1 MALGEVLAPDA
12 VSISSR
18 ATLLSTTP
26 SGEVTEAL
34 AHRLGPNR
42 EQPALRKDLVIRHL
56 VQMGE
61 SKWVVKNPDSLKIY
75 TFTDAEWGLVEL
87 FDGQRT
93 HTDIRDAYV
102 LAHPGDRIET
112 SLVLDYE
119 ENLQKMDLLAQS
131 GSERG
136 LALMQRLRDAR
147 KLKAEEK
154 EKSFNIFLMLFPI
167 ADPNEFLNKT
177 VKYVRWIWSPEVVSV
192 GLVLFGL
199 TAAVFVRD
207 FSKIWTETVHLYA
220 FLDKPFIDVL
230 QFYLIVTFIAMFHE
244 LGHAYTMKMYGG
256 EVHSIGFAL
265 FFFLPAYFT
274 DTMDSELFESKW
286 HRLWVNVGGIYIE
299 SYICVAATALW
310 LATYPD
316 TFIHAFAYKGM
327 LYTGISTV
335 FFNINPLTPT
345 DGYHAVEDL
354 LEIPELRPQSFQYL
368 GALIQ
373 KYIFRLPVEVPVLS
387 KRKRRIF
394 LIYGPLASLYMGS
407 IMVAIGALFNHVI
420 GMFAGEWTT
429 LLTLLLCYRMFRKK
443 IRKFTDVLR
452 MFYLDKKEYLMSR
465 KVQRR
470 LAAGAAIVFL
480 VLIIPWP
487 HETFEVPIVLKPSA
501 AIQVAAPADATVE
514 AVEVHEGDR
523 VAAGH
528 VLARLSSR
536 AVESRIQEL
545 TAKRNGF
552 ENQASFG
559 REMASAADSTAF
571 ESRAV
576 AATSA
581 LKATEAVRDALL
593 VRSPVGG
600 TILTHRPQDLLGS
613 SVAVGAPLLTV
624 GDLRRLR
631 VEIPVTERLI
641 QSLRV
646 GEPVIVHVPA
656 YPFRKFH
663 AQITEIAPAA
673 QTMPATSRAVG
684 EPLDLNGLP
693 EKFVAV
699 ALLDNAGGELEA
711 DMTAQVKLIGPR
723 RAYAVQWWNIFY
735 HWTRRIFW

>member
-1 MALGEVLAPDA
+1 M
-12 VSISSR
+12 SISSR

-26 SGEVTEAL
+26 SGEVTDAL
-34 AHRLGPNR
+34 AHRLGPQR
-42 EQPALRKDLVIRHL
+42 DQPALRTDLVIRHL

-61 SKWVVKNPDSLKIY
+61 SKWVVKNPDSLKIF

-87 FDGQRT
+87 FDGTRT
-93 HTDIRDAYV
+93 HAEIRDAYV
-102 LAHPGDRIET
+102 LAHPADRIET

-136 LALMQRLRDAR
+136 LAVMQRLRDAR

-207 FSKIWTETVHLYA
+207 FSKIWTETVRLYA

-299 SYICVAATALW
+299 SYICVAATFLW
-310 LATYPD
+310 VATYPD
-316 TFIHAFAYKGM
+316 TLIHDIAYKGM

-354 LEIPELRPQSFQYL
+354 LEIPELRPQSFHYI
-368 GALIQ
+368 GMLIQ
-373 KYIFRLPVEVPVLS
+373 KHVFRLPVEVPVLS

-394 LIYGPLASLYMGS
+394 LIYGPLAIAYMGS
-407 IMVAIGALFNHVI
+407 IMIAISALFAHVI
-420 GMFAGEWTT
+420 GMFAGEWTP
-429 LLTLLLCYRMFRKK
+429 LLTLLVVLRMFRKK
-443 IRKFTDVLR
+443 LKKFTDVLR
-452 MFYLDKKEYLMSR
+452 MFYLDKKEYLMSP
-465 KVQRR
+465 KVKRR
-470 LAAGAAIVFL
+470 LAVAGAVVLL
-480 VLIIPWP
+480 VLILPWP
-487 HETFEVPIVLKPSA
+487 HETFEVPIVLKPANAVS
-501 AIQVAAPADATVE
+501 VSAPADATVE
-514 AVEVHEGDR
+514 AVNVREGDR
-523 VAAGH
+523 VPAGRE
-528 VLARLSSR
+528 LARLTSR
-536 AVESRIQEL
+536 AVEGRIQEL
-545 TAKRNGF
+545 TARRSGF
-552 ENQASFG
+552 EGQAGLG
-559 REMASAADSTAF
+559 RASASAADSSAF
-571 ESRAV
+571 ESRAGA
-576 AATSA
+576 AATA
-581 LKATEAVRDALL
+581 LKASESLRDALAL
-593 VRSPVGG
+593 RTPVAG
-600 TILTHRPQDLLGS
+600 TVLTHRPQDLLGS
-613 SVAVGAPLLTV
+613 AVAGGTPLFSV
-624 GDLRRLR
+624 GDLRTLR
-631 VEIPVTERLI
+631 VEIPVTERLL

-646 GEPVIVHVPA
+646 GEPVLVHVPA
-656 YPFRKFH
+656 LPFRKFPS
-663 AQITEIAPAA
+663 TIAAIASAA
-673 QTMPATSRAVG
+673 ETLPATSHAPD
-684 EPLDLNGLP
+684 EPLKLSERP
-693 EKFVAV
+693 ERFVAV
-699 ALLDNAGGELEA
+699 AFLENADGKLAPG
-711 DMTAQVKLIGPR
+711 MTAEVKLIGAR
-723 RAYAVQWWNIFY
+723 RSYAVQWWNVFY